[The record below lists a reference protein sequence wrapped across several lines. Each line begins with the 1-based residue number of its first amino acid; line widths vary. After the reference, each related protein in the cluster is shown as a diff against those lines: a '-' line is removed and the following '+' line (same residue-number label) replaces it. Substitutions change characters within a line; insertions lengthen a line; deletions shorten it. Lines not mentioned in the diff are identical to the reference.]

1 MHFSRVLLGSGEAQ
15 GQIHHSWL
23 LYGLC
28 KNYKEQLLHATGS
41 AHTNLTELAEGRC
54 MQVQQVA
61 GDAFCHLAVPRYQS
75 WTRRELPPVCLKDW
89 RKCFMS
95 IGAKREGWKKKKRK
109 KKEKKKKEER
119 FVRTALFRQI
129 LRREQ
134 FRCLRS
140 NWDLNLILQQF
151 NPFEFSMVL
160 YLLQWCK
167 KEKKSHH
174 VSFHRQVSF
183 CSVMEMRRWM
193 SESGPNSFLC

>member
-1 MHFSRVLLGSGEAQ
+1 MHAG
-15 GQIHHSWL
+15 
-23 LYGLC
+23 
-28 KNYKEQLLHATGS
+28 ATSCWGC
-41 AHTNLTELAEGRC
+41 L
-54 MQVQQVA
+54 
-61 GDAFCHLAVPRYQS
+61 
-75 WTRRELPPVCLKDW
+75 LPPSCAQISELDQKGTSTCLPERLKKMLYVDW
-89 RKCFMS
+89 SK
-95 IGAKREGWKKKKRK
+95 KRRMKKKKRK

-129 LRREQ
+129 LRLEQ